1 MIDQKRPSTGRDNP
15 IIVALDVPSWQQAR
29 DLVAELSPVVGFFK
43 IGMELFTAV
52 GPKAVEAVQA
62 AGGRVFLDLK
72 YHDIPNTVK
81 GAVAAAASLGVDMM
95 TVHASGGAAML
106 QAATAGALQVSKPPV
121 LLGVTVLTSIDAE
134 TLQSEL
140 HIRAGLAEQVVHL
153 GKMAIDSGLQ
163 GIVASPLEIANLREA
178 LGEETIIVTPGIR
191 PPWEKRDDQRRVA
204 TPREALALGA
214 DYLVIGR
221 PITAATDPKA
231 AATKIL
237 AELRADGPGGE
248 K

>member
-1 MIDQKRPSTGRDNP
+1 
-15 IIVALDVPSWQQAR
+15 
-29 DLVAELSPVVGFFK
+29 
-43 IGMELFTAV
+43 
-52 GPKAVEAVQA
+52 
-62 AGGRVFLDLK
+62 
-72 YHDIPNTVK
+72 
-81 GAVAAAASLGVDMM
+81 
-95 TVHASGGAAML
+95 
-106 QAATAGALQVSKPPV
+106 
-121 LLGVTVLTSIDAE
+121 
-134 TLQSEL
+134 
-140 HIRAGLAEQVVHL
+140 
-153 GKMAIDSGLQ
+153 MAIDSGLQ